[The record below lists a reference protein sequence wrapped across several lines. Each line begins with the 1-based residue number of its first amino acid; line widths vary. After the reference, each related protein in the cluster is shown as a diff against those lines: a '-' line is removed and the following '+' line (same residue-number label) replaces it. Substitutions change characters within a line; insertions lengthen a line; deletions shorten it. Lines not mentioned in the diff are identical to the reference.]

1 MPKAKEP
8 KLTPK
13 QRAFIEAYAGNATE
27 AAKAAGYSE
36 KTAYSAG
43 QRLLK
48 GVEIQNA
55 IREREEMEARERIA
69 TRQQRQEF
77 WTNLMRD
84 RKRKDFVRLK
94 ASELLGKS
102 EADFIDKKQV
112 DLTATVNVFD
122 DATRKEL
129 LGLVG
134 DE

>member
-1 MPKAKEP
+1 MPKAKEL

-13 QRAFIEAYAGNATE
+13 QKKFIEAYAGNATE

-77 WTNLMRD
+77 WTEVMNGDWNDMSD
-84 RKRKDFVRLK
+84 RIR

-122 DATRKEL
+122 DETRREL
-129 LGLVG
+129 LELAGN
-134 DE
+134 E

>member
-13 QRAFIEAYAGNATE
+13 QKKFIEAYAGNATE

-48 GVEIQNA
+48 DVEIQNA

-102 EADFIDKKQV
+102 EADFIERLKV
-112 DLTATVNVFD
+112 S
-122 DATRKEL
+122 
-129 LGLVG
+129 G
-134 DE
+134 DPDEPIVVRWADHA